1 MTNPPSP
8 IPEQPTRAKPE
19 PSLPEAGGHG
29 PRHAWQPGELIANL
43 YEVKAH
49 LGAGAFGD
57 VYRVHHRGWNLDIAM
72 KAPNSEVLG
81 DPDRVQRIVQEC
93 ETWVALGLHPHLVS
107 CFYVRI
113 LEGIPL
119 IFMEYVDG
127 RSLWHYIVQ
136 EPLRDWTR
144 IVDLAIQL
152 CRGMQAAHAKGLVH
166 RDLKPGNCLLQAD
179 GTLKVSDFGLAK
191 VGLSEDAP
199 EPLQSH
205 VGARLPT
212 GGPGTVGWLGTPEYM
227 APEQWQQSG
236 SVTFTADLWSF
247 GVILY
252 EMGCRRRPFRME
264 HEEPPD
270 AFYARMVTHRWAYT
284 PPEQRSPSMPLELH
298 ELIAQCL
305 TVEPKPRL
313 AQLHSFAEIDARLES
328 LYQELTG
335 SPYPRPPIDEA
346 PLLADSLN
354 NQAISLIDL
363 GRAPEAS
370 ALFNAALTIEP
381 THPQATYNGGLLRW
395 RRGELTDLEALHRLE
410 EVKRERSGSWMPA
423 YLLGLVHLERAD
435 REGATQ
441 ELEEALRQAGSAAE
455 IEVALSLLREEQ
467 RRWAGCLRTFEGHTR
482 WVISAAVSP
491 DGRYALSG
499 SEDHTLRLWELDTGA
514 CLRTFE
520 GHTRPVSSVAL
531 SPDGRYALSGS
542 DDHTLRLWELT
553 TGRCLRTFEGHTNWV
568 DSVAISPDGR
578 SALSG
583 SDDHTL
589 RLWELATGTCLRT
602 LEGHTNAVRSVAL
615 SPDGRYAL
623 SGSLDRTIRLWEL
636 HTDRCLR
643 TFEGHACSVRSV
655 ALSPDG
661 RYALSG
667 SDDHTLRLWELTT
680 GRCLRTFEGHTNWVD
695 SVAISPDG
703 RSALSGS
710 RDRTLRLWELATGRC
725 LRTFEGHTVDVHSVA
740 FSPDGRYALWG
751 GDSLQLWEL
760 VIRQPSP
767 FLAALPRSAAQVSRE
782 AEIFQRLLGQAKQAL
797 QDGSAGLAA
806 ELLREARQVQGYHRS
821 LEALALWHAIGRKAG
836 RRKFC
841 SGWHVRT
848 FEGHACSVRSVALS
862 PDGRYALSGSDD
874 HTLRLWELATG
885 TCLRTLE
892 GHTNAVRSVALSPDG
907 RYALS
912 GSDDHTLRLWELATG
927 TCLRTFEG
935 HTDWVSSVAL
945 SHDGR
950 SALSGSRDR
959 TLRLWELATGR
970 CLRTFEGHTDSV
982 NSVALSPDGRYALSG
997 SYDRTLRLWELSSG
1011 RCVRTF
1017 EGRTSSVTSVA
1028 ISPDGRSALSG
1039 SSDRTLRLWEL
1050 TTGRCV
1056 RTFEGHTGSGWVLS
1070 VALSPDGRY
1079 ALSGSSDRTL
1089 RLWELTTGRCV
1100 RTFEG
1105 HTGSGWVRSVALSP
1119 DGRYALSGSADC
1131 TLRLWELEWDYDF
1144 PEPADC
1150 DEEVRPYLTH
1160 FLTLQTP
1167 VGPDGVSR
1175 VGRPSWDET
1184 DLQRLLEALGHRG
1197 CGWLRPEGVRRELER
1212 MAQDWADGKQRAGKS
1227 LWKRLFKWQ
1236 QG

>member
-583 SDDHTL
+583 S
-589 RLWELATGTCLRT
+589 
-602 LEGHTNAVRSVAL
+602 
-615 SPDGRYAL
+615 
-623 SGSLDRTIRLWEL
+623 
-636 HTDRCLR
+636 
-643 TFEGHACSVRSV
+643 
-655 ALSPDG
+655 
-661 RYALSG
+661 
-667 SDDHTLRLWELTT
+667 
-680 GRCLRTFEGHTNWVD
+680 
-695 SVAISPDG
+695 
-703 RSALSGS
+703 

-885 TCLRTLE
+885 TCLRT
-892 GHTNAVRSVALSPDG
+892 
-907 RYALS
+907 
-912 GSDDHTLRLWELATG
+912 
-927 TCLRTFEG
+927 FEG

-1028 ISPDGRSALSG
+1028 ISPDGRS
-1039 SSDRTLRLWEL
+1039 
-1050 TTGRCV
+1050 
-1056 RTFEGHTGSGWVLS
+1056 
-1070 VALSPDGRY
+1070 